1 MVKKEKGVGEKWE
14 GMKAKGSNEGERK
27 PGKNFCLFCKC
38 KTRMKWR
45 KQSSILILWKI
56 TKFSVNKKKVKKERR
71 GIEQEIY

>member
-45 KQSSILILWKI
+45 KQSSILIL
-56 TKFSVNKKKVKKERR
+56 
-71 GIEQEIY
+71 